1 MAHQN
6 GTIIEHSRRKTL
18 ARISLANEGRTSEL
32 RGSLRYSG
40 GPEMERRGS
49 KMTPR
54 ETQALSRQYLEAL
67 RRGDKITDDSF
78 ADTTLSSVVTKNAG
92 SRQSHKYDNIF
103 WLAVVANAILLAM
116 WIYDLRV
123 YLYENNAGA

>member
-18 ARISLANEGRTSEL
+18 ARISLANEGRTSEFRSSVL
-32 RGSLRYSG
+32 YSAGS
-40 GPEMERRGS
+40 EMERQGS

-54 ETQALSRQYLEAL
+54 ESNALSKQYMDAL
-67 RRGDKITDDSF
+67 RRGEKIADSSF
-78 ADTTLSSVVTKNAG
+78 ADTTFSSVVTKNAG
-92 SRQSHKYDNIF
+92 SRQNHKYDNIF

-116 WIYDLRV
+116 YVDI
-123 YLYENNAGA
+123 